1 MSRENCYV
9 EKLPQKLYKI
19 GMFAQMNRVTIKALR
34 HYDDIGLLKPEYV
47 DEINGYR
54 YYTSAQLP
62 QLHRILAMR
71 ELGFSLEE
79 IKKVNDGVSEKD
91 LLIRKNVNCYKKW
104 LISKNRLHVLKG
116 ILQGIV

>member
-54 YYTSAQLP
+54 YYTSAQLTVFDKGIIIN
-62 QLHRILAMR
+62 H
-71 ELGFSLEE
+71 
-79 IKKVNDGVSEKD
+79 N
-91 LLIRKNVNCYKKW
+91 
-104 LISKNRLHVLKG
+104 KNRANLH
-116 ILQGIV
+116 

>member
-1 MSRENCYV
+1 MEEVVMSRENCYV

-34 HYDDIGLLKPEYV
+34 QYDDIGLLKPEYV

-62 QLHRILAMR
+62 HC
-71 ELGFSLEE
+71 
-79 IKKVNDGVSEKD
+79 
-91 LLIRKNVNCYKKW
+91 LLYTSR
-104 LISKNRLHVLKG
+104 VLN
-116 ILQGIV
+116 